1 MIMQVL
7 FIFLPGSFVIVI
19 QVNADVY
26 FVPES
31 GSFDT
36 PRLYSGQTLR
46 ACPVLDTG
54 IILRR
59 AQDERIRKWLAEVE
73 EHKSKSPSC
82 PFLQFYS
89 GQALQRKDDD

>member
-36 PRLYSGQTLR
+36 PRLYSGQALR
-46 ACPVLDTG
+46 TCPVLDTG
-54 IILRR
+54 MSGEKRESFDRLRM
-59 AQDERIRKWLAEVE
+59 
-73 EHKSKSPSC
+73 
-82 PFLQFYS
+82 S
-89 GQALQRKDDD
+89 G